1 MSMAGS
7 DIAIEILK
15 DIRDATRATNVRLD
29 GVTQRLD
36 VVAER
41 VDIVAARVD
50 VATQR
55 LDMVETTLLDLAD
68 QNRFVVRYLRA
79 MSERHDDVEPR
90 VSALESRVDRL
101 ESK

>member
-1 MSMAGS
+1 M
-7 DIAIEILK
+7 
-15 DIRDATRATNVRLD
+15 
-29 GVTQRLD
+29 
-36 VVAER
+36 VAER
-41 VDIVAARVD
+41 LDIVAARVD

-55 LDMVETTLLDLAD
+55 LDMVETTLLDLAQ

-90 VSALESRVDRL
+90 VSALESRVDKL